1 MHGAKI
7 ESYQNLR
14 VALIHSLLQ
23 KYNPLLQIL
32 SFVVIS
38 QKSEFF
44 VKNGL
49 NKTFYFLKVNIYI
62 YIYIEFKIIFN

>member
-1 MHGAKI
+1 MVQKNI
-7 ESYQNLR
+7 ESYQNWR

-32 SFVVIS
+32 SSRVIS

-44 VKNGL
+44 VKNDL
-49 NKTFYFLKVNIYI
+49 NKILFFKSAFIYLFIYLFIYI
-62 YIYIEFKIIFN
+62 YI

>member
-1 MHGAKI
+1 MG
-7 ESYQNLR
+7 SYQNLR
-14 VALIHSLLQ
+14 VVLIHSLLQ

-32 SFVVIS
+32 SFGVIS

-44 VKNGL
+44 VKNGI
-49 NKTFYFLKVNIYI
+49 NKIFYFLKVHIYI

>member
-1 MHGAKI
+1 MVQKYRELSKF
-7 ESYQNLR
+7 ESCSH
-14 VALIHSLLQ
+14 AFAST

-32 SFVVIS
+32 SFGVIL

-49 NKTFYFLKVNIYI
+49 NKTFYFLKLYLYV
-62 YIYIEFKIIFN
+62 

>member
-62 YIYIEFKIIFN
+62 YIYRI